1 MLLELSEG
9 MNLKKILIVED
20 DPSHLHLWRRILKE
34 LGFDPNKCLITD
46 SSSEGAKILGREPI
60 DFLISDIMLPKFNG
74 YELAKRA
81 RSGNRDCE
89 ILLTTAYGADLSR
102 FPIGELKCHLLHK
115 PYHSIDGVM
124 RLVDHILR
132 GKNPSEG
139 AKETSFHDNLDHPEV
154 TEWTL

>member
-1 MLLELSEG
+1 

-20 DPSHLHLWRRILKE
+20 DLSHLHLWRRIWKE
-34 LGFDPNKCLITD
+34 LGFDPCQCFMTD
-46 SSSEGAKILGREPI
+46 SSMEGSKILGREPI
-60 DFLISDIMLPKFNG
+60 DFLISDIMLPKING
-74 YELAKRA
+74 YELAKQA
-81 RSGNRDCE
+81 RLANRECE

-115 PYHSIDGVM
+115 PYHSIDAVM

-139 AKETSFHDNLDHPEV
+139 AEETSFHDNLDHPEV

>member
-1 MLLELSEG
+1 

-20 DPSHLHLWRRILKE
+20 DPSHLHLWHRILKE
-34 LGFDPNKCLITD
+34 LGFDSNQYFMTD
-46 SSSEGAKILGREPI
+46 SSTEGVKILGREPI
-60 DFLISDIMLPKFNG
+60 DFLISDIMLPKING
-74 YELAKRA
+74 YELAKLA
-81 RSGNRDCE
+81 RDAKRECE

-115 PYHSIDGVM
+115 PYHSIDAVM
-124 RLVDHILR
+124 RLVAQILS

-139 AKETSFHDNLDHPEV
+139 AEETSFHDNLDHPEV